1 MCLPFVLLKVK
12 NLYYWCIKTDD
23 NHFYQ
28 TNLTDLCVSTQKG
41 GHKTDGF
48 SNIVTLH
55 SPIFLVI
62 VD

>member
-1 MCLPFVLLKVK
+1 MGVLQLMTIIFIR
-12 NLYYWCIKTDD
+12 LL
-23 NHFYQ
+23 
-28 TNLTDLCVSTQKG
+28 NLTDLCVSTQKG

>member
-1 MCLPFVLLKVK
+1 MRFVLLLRYRTYSMGV
-12 NLYYWCIKTDD
+12 LQLMTII
-23 NHFYQ
+23 FIRLL
-28 TNLTDLCVSTQKG
+28 NLTDLCVSTQKG